1 MAGGGSLVLLYINVF
16 LLIGVLMRHTFAR
29 LSSVIPYTVL
39 LLLVGMV
46 MGLGARML
54 RDEFSEEGGG
64 RSSSA
69 SSSGSHASDTPLADD
84 YLSALSMI
92 SSIEPHTL
100 LYIFLPALLFE
111 SANAIE
117 SHVFR
122 KVLGKA
128 LTLAFPAMF
137 AGVALMALVVKALY
151 PAWGWAACL
160 LLGTITSATDPVA
173 VVATLRELGA
183 KPSLS
188 TTIEG
193 ESLLNDGTAVVFF
206 VLLKEIVVVGE
217 MKEWWW
223 MAWDFVR
230 MAGGG
235 PLIGWAWG
243 VVRLAWIL
251 RVFNDSLVEI
261 TISITSAYLAYYVSE
276 NSLGSLRRAHRGDAG
291 PLLRLDARAD
301 VHLARGDPLPPRVLG
316 GPGLPGEHGD
326 LRVDGGGHPVQ
337 HQLRRARAVGHR
349 RVRSGVRRRHRRPLP
364 PLRPHLP
371 ALSQDALRVVV
382 EGGTDRGV
390 GRAARRRRPSPSPS
404 TSRSLRGDAAVRDR
418 ILCVAAAM
426 VVLTLAVNA
435 STLRPLLGLLRY
447 VELTREEVAAPRCLP
462 SAAGAVGRS
471 GR

>member
-54 RDEFSEEGGG
+54 RDEFADEGDD
-64 RSSSA
+64 SSSA

-173 VVATLRELGA
+173 VVALLKDLGA
-183 KPSLS
+183 DTALG
-188 TTIEG
+188 TMIEG
-193 ESLLNDGTAVVFF
+193 ESLLNDGSAVVLFSFIMSWIRYSDVGFVEQVVPVTGNLWVELLLIIAQMLVAGVLFGGFAGLLVVNVLRRIYNDPTIEVALVLSSTYLVFWLAETVLKSSAVLAVVFMGIYLSKHAECISVDTMHF
-206 VLLKEIVVVGE
+206 
-217 MKEWWW
+217 M
-223 MAWDFVR
+223 VR
-230 MAGGG
+230 GSSAQFGA
-235 PLIGWAWG
+235 IRRNSCA
-243 VVRLAWIL
+243 IL
-251 RVFNDSLVEI
+251 
-261 TISITSAYLAYYVSE
+261 
-276 NSLGSLRRAHRGDAG
+276 
-291 PLLRLDARAD
+291 
-301 VHLARGDPLPPRVLG
+301 
-316 GPGLPGEHGD
+316 
-326 LRVDGGGHPVQ
+326 
-337 HQLRRARAVGHR
+337 
-349 RVRSGVRRRHRRPLP
+349 
-364 PLRPHLP
+364 
-371 ALSQDALRVVV
+371 
-382 EGGTDRGV
+382 
-390 GRAARRRRPSPSPS
+390 
-404 TSRSLRGDAAVRDR
+404 
-418 ILCVAAAM
+418 
-426 VVLTLAVNA
+426 
-435 STLRPLLGLLRY
+435 
-447 VELTREEVAAPRCLP
+447 
-462 SAAGAVGRS
+462 
-471 GR
+471 